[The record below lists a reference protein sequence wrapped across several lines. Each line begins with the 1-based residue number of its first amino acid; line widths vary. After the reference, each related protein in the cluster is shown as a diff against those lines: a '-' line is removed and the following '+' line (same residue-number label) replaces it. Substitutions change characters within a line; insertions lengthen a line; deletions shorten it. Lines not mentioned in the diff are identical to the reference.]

1 MSKRT
6 LRQFQFVP
14 SWVNP
19 EHPVAAALMLMRG
32 YGTRVL
38 AVKEGSR
45 LLGYVQRAQ
54 LESLTGVTPVSTALC
69 IVRLRLDFQTS
80 MIEAAQEFIDRDI
93 DVAAV
98 FSGEEF
104 VGLLTSSMLL
114 AEVKRNRDDV
124 TGLLRSNELRD
135 WSIAR
140 LREGR
145 EISLLY
151 LDLDDFGQYNKQFGH
166 VVGDRVL
173 QLFAA
178 SLNAKVDPDIDFLVR
193 QGGDEFAIASLRNRD
208 GALRL
213 KAEIEALAPL
223 SLPEIQS
230 PVCFSVGLS
239 GGRRTHVRSDDHLAA
254 MYADLLTEA
263 SLQAQKEKQ
272 HKKWNGLDPE
282 SFKIDA

>member
-1 MSKRT
+1 
-6 LRQFQFVP
+6 
-14 SWVNP
+14 
-19 EHPVAAALMLMRG
+19 MLMRG
-32 YGTRVL
+32 YGSRVL
-38 AVKEGSR
+38 AVKEGPR
-45 LLGYVQRAQ
+45 LLGYVQRAH
-54 LESLTGVTPVSTALC
+54 LESLTGATPVSEVLC
-69 IVRLRLDFQTS
+69 IVRLRLDIQTS
-80 MIEAAQEFIDRDI
+80 MNEATQEFIDRDA

-98 FSGEEF
+98 FSRDDF

-114 AEVKRNRDDV
+114 AEVKRYRDDV

-173 QLFAA
+173 QGIAA
-178 SLNAKVDPDIDFLVR
+178 RLSAEVDPDIDFLVR
-193 QGGDEFAIASLRNRD
+193 QGGDEFAIASLRNRE

-213 KAEIEALAPL
+213 QVEIEALAPIT
-223 SLPEIQS
+223 LPDLQS

-239 GGRRTHVRSDDHLAA
+239 GGRRTHVRNDDHLAA
-254 MYADLLTEA
+254 MFADLLTEA
-263 SLQAQKEKQ
+263 SLQAQRAKQ
-272 HKKWNGLDPE
+272 QKKWTGLDPE